1 MHLENF
7 SWGGGGGGGV
17 EGLGGGLVSV
27 GHLSLPGGG
36 PSYIFDNFAI

>member
-17 EGLGGGLVSV
+17 EGLGGVGVS
-27 GHLSLPGGG
+27 GTFKLARGG